1 MVLLGGNDEAR
12 GTEEI
17 GVFVF
22 CYNRVEILIF
32 EQGSSGKGCINDMER
47 EREISKLIKGL
58 IRKREREI
66 SKLIKGLI
74 RTMILKGQQ
83 KTCTHVQGKPLFQA
97 EDR

>member
-58 IRKREREI
+58 IR
-66 SKLIKGLI
+66 
-74 RTMILKGQQ
+74 TMILKGQQ